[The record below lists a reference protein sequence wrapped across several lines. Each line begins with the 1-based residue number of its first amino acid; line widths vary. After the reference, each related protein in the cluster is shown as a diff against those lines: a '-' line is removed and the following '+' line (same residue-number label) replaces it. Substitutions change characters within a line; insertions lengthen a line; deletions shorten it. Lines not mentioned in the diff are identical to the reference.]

1 MISFM
6 GGPMKKSHNSNGR
19 PKGSGCGPARPLT
32 STEVKILFG
41 SINGKRGSY
50 YRAMIA
56 FGLYAGFRCST
67 ITGLT
72 RGDVIT
78 NGKCRDFICLS
89 KHRQKNKRSKRY
101 PIAKAGIAIIQ
112 EYIDTMSR
120 EEQLDSEKPLFPS
133 YRGGGFIPKN
143 SASRMITNLIKSAGL
158 EQVSS
163 HSLRKGF
170 SLKLLTAGYG
180 LETIKTALD
189 HKHLSTTL
197 HYLGNIQP
205 KANTA
210 VLNLNY

>member
-1 MISFM
+1 MSI
-6 GGPMKKSHNSNGR
+6 PMKKSHNSKGR
-19 PKGSGCGPARPLT
+19 PTGSGCGPARPLT
-32 STEVKILFG
+32 PTEVKILFG
-41 SINGKRGSY
+41 SISGKRGPY

-56 FGLYAGFRCST
+56 FGVYAGFRCST
-67 ITGLT
+67 ICGLT
-72 RGDVIT
+72 RGDVISK
-78 NGKCRDFICLS
+78 GKCRDFICLS

-101 PIAKAGIAIIQ
+101 PIARAGIAIIQ
-112 EYIDTMSR
+112 EYIETMSR
-120 EEQLDSEKPLFPS
+120 DEQMDAEKPLFPS
-133 YRGGGFIPKN
+133 FRGGGFIPSN
-143 SASRMITNLIKSAGL
+143 SASRMITNLLKSAGL

-163 HSLRKGF
+163 HSCRKAF
-170 SLKLLTAGYG
+170 SLKLLTDGYG